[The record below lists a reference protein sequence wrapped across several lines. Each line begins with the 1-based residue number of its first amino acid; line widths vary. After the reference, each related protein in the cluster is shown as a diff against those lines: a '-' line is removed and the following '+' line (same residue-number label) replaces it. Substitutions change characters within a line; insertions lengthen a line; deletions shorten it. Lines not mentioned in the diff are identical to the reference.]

1 MTGDLL
7 RIAPAELLRRFGGGA
22 MNKGTRYSNTGM
34 VLEYGWNQRGEL
46 TGTCRGSGRE
56 IYQVTV
62 TFNGVPSSRTIA
74 NARCTCPVGMFC
86 KHGVA
91 LLLVAARGGATRPP
105 PTVSWRT
112 MFSGVLAETEP
123 GVADTSSQ
131 VRPLA
136 LCFGVETPNGY
147 FAQLA
152 GSSDPM
158 LMLYPM
164 TMGKRGK
171 WIKTGASWANV
182 LD

>member
-1 MTGDLL
+1 M
-7 RIAPAELLRRFGGGA
+7 
-22 MNKGTRYSNTGM
+22 
-34 VLEYGWNQRGEL
+34 
-46 TGTCRGSGRE
+46 
-56 IYQVTV
+56 

-91 LLLVAARGGATRPP
+91 LLLVAARGGATRPCP
-105 PTVSWRT
+105 RVSWRT
-112 MFSGVLAETEP
+112 MFSECWRRPNRGR
-123 GVADTSSQ
+123 GHIVAGC
-131 VRPLA
+131 PLA

-182 LD
+182 R